1 MRLSNNPTHKF
12 KRINR
17 VLLLA
22 LSVIISLVAT
32 SLPSR
37 SASIFDLIP
46 GGLGTPGYYGITF
59 EERQPGAGELV
70 SVITS
75 NIAPQERI
83 NGVGGTF
90 LCASMDDPECAKGSG
105 VSAQL
110 MLPPCATEQD
120 RMCIEGLSLGTE
132 PGKLEN
138 ATLDHEVRS
147 LSSPADPITN
157 LPAGGGPSLWNSSTI
172 TNKAGTKS
180 FGVAVR
186 VIYFQNR
193 EKIGSAGKRNNPISL
208 QSMRV
213 SVFPVSVV
221 KGKYYNLESYKSV
234 NSDGAPT
241 YGVRQQGNDYDNL
254 QDCAWTE
261 TGSCAK
267 YADFAEN
274 SRVSLTLRMGSE
286 MTGWLYGRMK
296 DVNVSV
302 TPLDKTYNKIAIEG
316 APITAP
322 GAYGVIKK
330 SELKN
335 SPKIDERI
343 RLSFGEFG
351 YNEMINAPNSGG
363 GGYDP
368 VGNFTDF
375 AIFEPILK
383 TMPGARAQWLIASGA
398 SVNGYRPQVTSQCFQ
413 DKTKLL
419 GIVTTNALIYEN
431 GAPEFKDGTLNYK
444 VAGLHHMEDGVTLT
458 RGTYDLAIRSE
469 TARCVYGFTD
479 APFQASISV
488 IGSDGQEQTIA
499 TESIR
504 EDAKREWL
512 FLSAQNFTFSS
523 PVIKVKL
530 TQEKKITQAAT
541 TPKVEP
547 KISPMKKTITCV
559 KGKAIKKVTGTA
571 PKCPSGYKKR

>member
-1 MRLSNNPTHKF
+1 M
-12 KRINR
+12 
-17 VLLLA
+17 
-22 LSVIISLVAT
+22 T
-32 SLPSR
+32 SLLVVTGSSIPSKG
-37 SASIFDLIP
+37 ASIFDLLP
-46 GGLGTPGYYGITF
+46 DGPATTGYLGFTF
-59 EERQPGAGELV
+59 EETRPGLGQLV
-70 SVITS
+70 STISSNVIRKDK
-75 NIAPQERI
+75 ND
-83 NGVGGTF
+83 VGGMY
-90 LCASMDDPECAKGSG
+90 LCASMDDPTCTRGSS

-110 MLPPCATEQD
+110 VLPPCATSSQ
-120 RMCIEGLSLGTE
+120 RMCIEALALGSGTA
-132 PGKLEN
+132 PLEK
-138 ATLDHEVRS
+138 AFLEREIAGPRT
-147 LSSPADPITN
+147 PADPITG
-157 LPAGGGPSLWNSSTI
+157 LPAGGGPSLWSAPTI
-172 TNKAGTKS
+172 SNKAGTKTY
-180 FGVAVR
+180 GVSVK
-186 VIYFQNR
+186 VMYFQNR
-193 EKIGSAGKRNNPISL
+193 EGVGTASKRNAAISL
-208 QSMRV
+208 QSMRID
-213 SVFPVSVV
+213 VFPVEVIAGEYSP
-221 KGKYYNLESYKSV
+221 LETYAAT
-234 NSDGAPT
+234 NPDGGAT
-241 YGVRQQGNDYDNL
+241 YGVRQSGDTKGSYTDAAWLDN
-254 QDCAWTE
+254 
-261 TGSCAK
+261 GSYGK
-267 YADFAEN
+267 YADFAQDT
-274 SRVSLTLRMGSE
+274 RAALTLRMGSE
-286 MTGWLYGRMK
+286 MTGWLYGRLK
-296 DVNVSV
+296 DVKVEV
-302 TPLDKTYNKIAIEG
+302 TPLDNKFNTITIEG
-316 APITAP
+316 APVAAP

-335 SPKIDERI
+335 YPVIDSRV
-343 RLSFGEFG
+343 RLGSNDFG
-351 YNEMINAPNSGG
+351 YNELVNTPGTRG
-363 GGYDP
+363 LGYSP

-375 AIFEPILK
+375 AAFEPILK
-383 TMPGARAQWLIASGA
+383 TMPGAKSQWLIQSGA
-398 SVNGYRPQVTSQCFQ
+398 SANGYQPQVTSQCFQ

-444 VAGLHHMEDGVTLT
+444 VAGLHHLADGVTLT

-547 KISPMKKTITCV
+547 KTSPTKKTITCV

>member
-1 MRLSNNPTHKF
+1 M
-12 KRINR
+12 
-17 VLLLA
+17 
-22 LSVIISLVAT
+22 
-32 SLPSR
+32 
-37 SASIFDLIP
+37 
-46 GGLGTPGYYGITF
+46 
-59 EERQPGAGELV
+59 
-70 SVITS
+70 
-75 NIAPQERI
+75 
-83 NGVGGTF
+83 
-90 LCASMDDPECAKGSG
+90 
-105 VSAQL
+105 SAQL
-110 MLPPCATEQD
+110 MLPPCANADQ
-120 RMCIEGLSLGTE
+120 RMCIDGLALSTGTT
-132 PGKLEN
+132 GNAKLEE

-147 LSSPADPITN
+147 LTTPADPVTG
-157 LPAGGGPSLWNSSTI
+157 LPAGGGPSLWNSPTI
-172 TNKAGTKS
+172 ANKAGSKS
-180 FGVAVR
+180 YGVAVR
-186 VIYFQNR
+186 VTYFQNR

-213 SVFPVSVV
+213 SVFPISVV
-221 KGKYYNLESYKSV
+221 SGKYYDLESYKSV
-234 NSDGAPT
+234 NSDGAQS
-241 YGVRQQGNDYDNL
+241 YGIRQKGNGYDNL

-267 YADFAEN
+267 YGDFAEN
-274 SRVSLTLRMGSE
+274 TRVSLTLRMGSE

-296 DVNVSV
+296 DVNVAV
-302 TPLDKTYNKIAIEG
+302 TPLDKTFNKITIEG
-316 APITAP
+316 APIAAP

-335 SPKIDERI
+335 NPKIDERI
-343 RLSFGEFG
+343 RLSYGEFG
-351 YNEMINAPNSGG
+351 YNEMINSPTSGG

-368 VGNFTDF
+368 VGNFADF
-375 AIFEPILK
+375 AAFEPILK
-383 TMPGARAQWLIASGA
+383 TMPSARAQWVISSGA
-398 SVNGYRPQVTSQCFQ
+398 SANGYQPQVTSQCFK

-431 GAPEFKDGTLNYK
+431 GAPEFRDGTLNYK
-444 VAGLHHMEDGVTLT
+444 VAGLHHTEDGVTLT

-530 TQEKKITQAAT
+530 TQEKKLSATKPTPPIAKKSATQ
-541 TPKVEP
+541 
-547 KISPMKKTITCV
+547 TITCV
-559 KGKAIKKVTGTA
+559 KGKLVKKVSGTA
-571 PKCPSGYKKR
+571 PKCPAGYKKR